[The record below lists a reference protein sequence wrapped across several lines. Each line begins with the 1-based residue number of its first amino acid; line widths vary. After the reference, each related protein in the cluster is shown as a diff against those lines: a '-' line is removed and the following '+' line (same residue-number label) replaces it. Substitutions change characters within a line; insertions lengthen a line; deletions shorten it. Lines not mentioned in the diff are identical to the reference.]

1 MLQRVIHKGAVRLVI
16 PGNFPIGLYANLS
29 DRIWDQQ
36 FQCIRW
42 TSLKKLNNF
51 SEYHNKNLQR
61 AIKEL
66 RRQNPSV
73 KIAYGD
79 NYHSFYWLFH
89 NARSLGK
96 SRYIVKERNTNLLS
110 HRSTSNN
117 FFYLILFYC
126 LKDLILSYDKKHVA
140 VPEVTTTLIWQ
151 GCAALPKFQFAQTLI
166 NIWVGMEFI

>member
-1 MLQRVIHKGAVRLVI
+1 M
-16 PGNFPIGLYANLS
+16 PIYLTGFETNNSNAY
-29 DRIWDQQ
+29 DGHH
-36 FQCIRW
+36 C
-42 TSLKKLNNF
+42 LKKLNNF

-96 SRYIVKERNTNLLS
+96 SRYIVKERNTNSLS
-110 HRSTSNN
+110 RRTSNN
-117 FFYLILFYC
+117 FFYLILFYR

-140 VPEVTTTLIWQ
+140 VPEVTTTLI
-151 GCAALPKFQFAQTLI
+151 
-166 NIWVGMEFI
+166 